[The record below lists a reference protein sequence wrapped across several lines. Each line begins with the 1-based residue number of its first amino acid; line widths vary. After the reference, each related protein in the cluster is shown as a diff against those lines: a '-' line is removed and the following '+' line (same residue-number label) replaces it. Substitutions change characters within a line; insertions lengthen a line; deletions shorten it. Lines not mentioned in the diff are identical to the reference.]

1 MTDDAAASRSLDET
15 TREALVSLVI
25 RGMHRGE
32 VSAEQQKLVDDG
44 LAMVKGPLVMPTP
57 AGAEAAGQALRLPPG
72 GDEEKALRPLFEKFL
87 PVNHELREV
96 CSAWQL
102 RPDGSQNDH
111 GDATYDA
118 SVRDRLDD
126 VDDAIG
132 RILRRM
138 AESQPRLG
146 HYREDLTAALEKLDD
161 GDVSALT
168 SPLSASYHTVWMH
181 LHQELLLLLGISRA
195 EDERLEAEL
204 VRGQK
209 V

>member
-1 MTDDAAASRSLDET
+1 MTDASARSLDES
-15 TREALVSLVI
+15 TREALVALVVQGMY
-25 RGMHRGE
+25 RGAL
-32 VSAEQQKLVDDG
+32 SPAQQGLVDAG
-44 LAMVKGPLVMPTP
+44 LAMAKGPLIMPTP
-57 AGAEAAGQALRLPPG
+57 EGTAAAQELLRLPAG

-102 RPDGSQNDH
+102 RPDGSPNDH
-111 GDATYDA
+111 ADATYDA
-118 SVRDRLDD
+118 SIRDRLDD

-138 AESQPRLG
+138 AEAQPRLG
-146 HYREDLTAALEKLDD
+146 HYRTDLTAALEKLDD
-161 GDVSALT
+161 GDPSALT
-168 SPLSASYHTVWMH
+168 SPLSHSYHTVWMH

-204 VRGQK
+204 VRGQT

>member
-1 MTDDAAASRSLDET
+1 MTDATAPSSLDGT
-15 TREALVSLVI
+15 TRDALVELVI
-25 RGMHRGE
+25 LGMHRGA
-32 VSAEQQKLVDDG
+32 VSPEQQKLIDSG
-44 LAMVKGPLVMPTP
+44 LAMAKGPLIMPTP
-57 AGAEAAGQALRLPPG
+57 EGTALAQQVTRLPAG

-87 PVNHELREV
+87 PVNHELREI

-102 RPDGSQNDH
+102 RPDGTPNDH
-111 GDATYDA
+111 GDSGYDA

-126 VDDAIG
+126 VDESIG

-138 AESQPRLG
+138 TDVQPRLG
-146 HYREDLTAALEKLDD
+146 HYRTDLTAALEKLDD
-161 GDVSALT
+161 GDPSALT
-168 SPLSASYHTVWMH
+168 SPLSRSYHTVWMH

>member
-1 MTDDAAASRSLDET
+1 MTDAAASRSLDET
-15 TREALVSLVI
+15 TRDALVQLVI
-25 RGMHRGE
+25 QGMHRGA
-32 VSAEQQKLVDDG
+32 VSPAQQGLVDAG
-44 LAMVKGPLVMPTP
+44 LAMAKGPLIMPTP
-57 AGAEAAGQALRLPPG
+57 EGTAAAQEQLRLPPG

-87 PVNHELREV
+87 PVNHELRQV

-102 RPDGSQNDH
+102 KPDGSPNDH
-111 GDATYDA
+111 ADAAHDA

-138 AESQPRLG
+138 SEAQPRLG
-146 HYREDLTAALEKLDD
+146 HYRGDLSAALEKLDD
-161 GDVSALT
+161 GDPSALT
-168 SPLSASYHTVWMH
+168 SPLSHSYHTVWMH

-204 VRGQK
+204 VRGQT

>member
-1 MTDDAAASRSLDET
+1 MTDAAATSSLDEP
-15 TREALVSLVI
+15 TREALVQLVI
-25 RGMHRGE
+25 QGMHRGA
-32 VSAEQQKLVDDG
+32 VSPEQQALIDAG
-44 LAMVKGPLVMPTP
+44 LAMAKGPLIMPTP
-57 AGAEAAGQALRLPPG
+57 AGTAVAQELTRLPAG
-72 GDEEKALRPLFEKFL
+72 GAEEKALRPLFEKFL

-102 RPDGSQNDH
+102 KPDGTSNDH
-111 GDATYDA
+111 TDAAYDA

-126 VDDAIG
+126 VDEAIG

-138 AESQPRLG
+138 AEIQPQLG
-146 HYREDLTAALEKLDD
+146 HYRPDLTAALEKLDD
-161 GDVSALT
+161 GDTSALT
-168 SPLSASYHTVWMH
+168 SPLSHSYHTVWMH

>member
-1 MTDDAAASRSLDET
+1 MSDAVSPQSLDEPA
-15 TREALVSLVI
+15 REALVQLVI
-25 RGMHRGE
+25 QGMHRGAA
-32 VSAEQQKLVDDG
+32 SPAQQALVDAG
-44 LAMVKGPLVMPTP
+44 LAMAKGPLLMPTP
-57 AGAEAAGQALRLPPG
+57 AGSTAVQQLLRLPEG

-87 PVNHELREV
+87 PVNHELREI

-102 RPDGSQNDH
+102 RPDGSPNDH
-111 GDATYDA
+111 SDAGHDA
-118 SVRDRLDD
+118 SVRDRLED
-126 VDDAIG
+126 VDEAIG

-138 AESQPRLG
+138 SDVQPRLG
-146 HYREDLTAALEKLDD
+146 EYRGRLTAALEQFD
-161 GDVSALT
+161 GGDQSALT
-168 SPLSASYHTVWMH
+168 SPLSHSYHTVWMH

>member
-1 MTDDAAASRSLDET
+1 MTDATAPSSLDGT
-15 TREALVSLVI
+15 ARDALVDLVI
-25 RGMHRGE
+25 LGMHRGA
-32 VSAEQQKLVDDG
+32 VSPDQQKLIDAG
-44 LAMVKGPLVMPTP
+44 LAMAKGPLIMPTP
-57 AGAEAAGQALRLPPG
+57 EGTALAQQVTRLPAD

-87 PVNHELREV
+87 PVNHELREI

-102 RPDGSQNDH
+102 RPDGSTNDH
-111 GDATYDA
+111 SDPAYDA

-126 VDDAIG
+126 VDDSIG

-138 AESQPRLG
+138 ADVQPRLG
-146 HYREDLTAALEKLDD
+146 HYRADLSAALEKLDD
-161 GDVSALT
+161 GDHGALT
-168 SPLSASYHTVWMH
+168 SPLSRSYHTVWMH